1 MHTSHDFTTLS
12 KFLECERKPG
22 TQKNQEQYQLFFHP
36 VPRLSSQRSS
46 LEKEASMN
54 AGHVAATDWETRGY
68 ELNTRDIAFAV
79 VATNTQC

>member
-1 MHTSHDFTTLS
+1 MILPPCQNSLNVKENRVPKKTIS
-12 KFLECERKPG
+12 
-22 TQKNQEQYQLFFHP
+22 NYQLFFNP

-68 ELNTRDIAFAV
+68 ELHTRDIAFAV